1 MHRSF
6 RCVYPLPLRYRKI
19 LFWRSLPWA
28 SAVPFCACTLLL
40 ATTTWRCAA
49 RRPRTGRLLLTTTKT
64 KTQTSDA
71 AALADF
77 AKAIRLRGVAG
88 DLMRRLLGGAPLL
101 RYEEWLS
108 ISCDALGLP
117 HAHDTATRED
127 DDLKK
132 KNAALLAP
140 RGASFQ
146 LQRGVPRRHHAA
158 WRWQAHLRWRHLRR
172 CAR

>member
-1 MHRSF
+1 M
-6 RCVYPLPLRYRKI
+6 LRNI
-19 LFWRSLPWA
+19 VSHASLPWA
-28 SAVPFCACTLLL
+28 STVPFCACTLLL

-101 RYEEWLS
+101 L
-108 ISCDALGLP
+108 
-117 HAHDTATRED
+117 
-127 DDLKK
+127 
-132 KNAALLAP
+132 
-140 RGASFQ
+140 
-146 LQRGVPRRHHAA
+146 RGVALHLMRRPEPPPRPRY
-158 WRWQAHLRWRHLRR
+158 RDS
-172 CAR
+172 